1 MLEDVEQS
9 LWEVLTSIPWAK
21 WFAALFLLVAGVVL
35 ASLAARAV
43 SRMARN
49 RLSLHHTVMF
59 RRVVFYL
66 VLAIFVMAAMR
77 EAGFSLDV
85 LLGAAGIL
93 TVAIGFASQTSAS
106 NMISGLF
113 LLVERPFE
121 LGDFIEV
128 EATIGEVVG
137 IDMLSVKLRTADNL
151 YVRIP
156 NETLI
161 KTRVV
166 NRSRFPI
173 RRIDLV
179 IGIAYAEDVERVE
192 GLLLALAERSQEC
205 LEEPKAFV
213 LVTGF
218 GPSSV
223 DLQFSFWVPRDK
235 VLEGRSNMMV
245 AVKRTLDAE
254 GVEIPFPHTSVY
266 AGSHSEPFKVQLLSA
281 SPAEVA
287 SDAQEEHVHNNQKKE
302 ASDVSH

>member
-1 MLEDVEQS
+1 MIEDIENS
-9 LWEVLTSIPWAK
+9 LIQVASAMPWMQ
-21 WFAALFLLVAGVVL
+21 WLSAAFLLVLGIIL
-35 ASLAARAV
+35 GSLAARSV
-43 SRMARN
+43 SRMMQARAS
-49 RLSLHHTVMF
+49 RHHTVMF
-59 RRVVFYL
+59 RRLVFYL
-66 VLAIFVMAAMR
+66 VVAVFAMAALR

-121 LGDFIEV
+121 IGDFIEV
-128 EATIGEVVG
+128 DATLGEVVG
-137 IDMLSVKLRTADNL
+137 IDMLSVKLRTTDNL

-173 RRIDLV
+173 RRLDLTV
-179 IGIAYAEDVERVE
+179 GIAYAEDVEKVE
-192 GLLLALAERSQEC
+192 KLLLALAARNPAC
-205 LEEPKAFV
+205 LEEPKPFV
-213 LVTGF
+213 LVTSF

-223 DLQFSFWVPRDK
+223 DLQFSFWVPKER

-245 AVKRTLDAE
+245 DIKKTLDRE
-254 GVEIPFPHTSVY
+254 GIEIPFPHTSIY
-266 AGSHSEPFKVQLLSA
+266 AGSHSAPFRVELLRPQSTTQKEL
-281 SPAEVA
+281 P
-287 SDAQEEHVHNNQKKE
+287 DANENG
-302 ASDVSH
+302 